1 MKPAISSRVRLRLVL
16 AGHLHCRGTF
26 PLGRAGHMIDV
37 VGATVRV
44 LALLPALGQ
53 LERGRIA
60 GRGTRRT
67 GNLWQKDEE
76 GER

>member
-1 MKPAISSRVRLRLVL
+1 
-16 AGHLHCRGTF
+16 
-26 PLGRAGHMIDV
+26 MIDV

-67 GNLWQKDEE
+67 GNLRRQKDEE